1 MTGRLWLDPEIPSV
15 ARFRALATA
24 ENISAT
30 DFKIRINASTVFWYR
45 TFNKLDNLKVELS
58 HK

>member
-30 DFKIRINASTVFWYR
+30 DFKIRINASTV
-45 TFNKLDNLKVELS
+45 LLKS
-58 HK
+58 